1 MVLHIVER
9 SAAEAS
15 GRRRCQLRRYRSSE
29 KLKSILVPPISTI
42 LLAVLSF
49 CPALVAATYSVI
61 VFDGSEECFIARTPK
76 QPAGRY
82 VVSGNYDLLDDGTSA
97 RPLSVVLYDSKMKA
111 VYKSR
116 FGKSEDSFS
125 VVGKAGQRYELCIQN
140 GLGVPPAG
148 GGMARSEGMDD
159 DDAYT
164 NPRKDGQ
171 NRKVGWALRV
181 RQYSQWV
188 KDKDAEDVTKE
199 KTESEKKA
207 EGLLELGNE
216 LLDSMETLMDH
227 QAYLRERE
235 ADHRALAES
244 AFSLVLL
251 WTVAEAAVLF
261 VVAGGQIYYLRR
273 FIERRSYL

>member
-1 MVLHIVER
+1 MRIHIR
-9 SAAEAS
+9 S
-15 GRRRCQLRRYRSSE
+15 GREITELSHSHTHPIC
-29 KLKSILVPPISTI
+29 LVPMNT
-42 LLAVLSF
+42 LNLHK
-49 CPALVAATYSVI
+49 
-61 VFDGSEECFIARTPK
+61 D
-76 QPAGRY
+76 
-82 VVSGNYDLLDDGTSA
+82 DLLDDGTSA
-97 RPLSVVLYDSKMKA
+97 RPLSVVLYDNKMKA
-111 VYKSR
+111 LYTSR
-116 FGKSEDSFS
+116 FGKSEDTFS
-125 VVGKAGQRYELCIQN
+125 VVGKEGERYELCIQN

-171 NRKVGWALRV
+171 NRNVGWALRV
-181 RQYSQWV
+181 REYSQWV
-188 KDKDAEDVTKE
+188 KHKDGEENDRKE

-235 ADHRALAES
+235 AVHRALAES

-261 VVAGGQIYYLRR
+261 LVAGGQIYYLRR
-273 FIERRSYL
+273 FLERRSYL